1 MIFALC
7 SRKWKKGKKRLSISI
22 DLPTDRFV
30 ERIWR
35 ERFRWSHVTPR
46 FGDGAK
52 SEADTSSFLV
62 PRFLCPSQPL
72 LFPAHTNTFRPPP
85 TPCPP
90 SSPVPPSSPRSRLSP
105 WPSATSPSAPPRPP
119 SAYRASHPKF
129 ILLAPDRRRTSK
141 RRDASTRTQT
151 DIRRSPRSLRPRA
164 IVNSGV
170 TRRAA
175 VAGVLALFVAQPVRP
190 PSRSAAS
197 FRHRLPDARAS
208 AETVPDRRAT
218 TADSPF
224 PSAPTSFPRS
234 FDVRP
239 PPRPSACARRT
250 PPRRTAPTPAPCP
263 SPRAPAS
270 ASTRPPARSSRTS
283 RRRS

>member
-1 MIFALC
+1 MRVC
-7 SRKWKKGKKRLSISI
+7 DPYEKQISSN
-22 DLPTDRFV
+22 DEKAKF
-30 ERIWR
+30 
-35 ERFRWSHVTPR
+35 
-46 FGDGAK
+46 GAK
-52 SEADTSSFLV
+52 RRVSTCSFVHVDRREIANRQTRRIPVLAAV
-62 PRFLCPSQPL
+62 HS
-72 LFPAHTNTFRPPP
+72 FPHTP
-85 TPCPP
+85 TPSTHSTPCLP
-90 SSPVPPSSPRSRLSP
+90 SSPVPPLSPRSRLSP

>member
-1 MIFALC
+1 MRVCDPYEKQISYA
-7 SRKWKKGKKRLSISI
+7 RKSEK
-22 DLPTDRFV
+22 
-30 ERIWR
+30 WR
-35 ERFRWSHVTPR
+35 QTTR
-46 FGDGAK
+46 FGAFVRPRRSQRIAK
-52 SEADTSSFLV
+52 SETDTSSIPVLTSVHTF
-62 PRFLCPSQPL
+62 PHTPTPSTH
-72 LFPAHTNTFRPPP
+72 PA
-85 TPCPP
+85 PCPP
-90 SSPVPPSSPRSRLSP
+90 SSPVPPLSPRSRLSP

-164 IVNSGV
+164 IANSGV

-239 PPRPSACARRT
+239 PPRPSACAT
-250 PPRRTAPTPAPCP
+250 T
-263 SPRAPAS
+263 SS
-270 ASTRPPARSSRTS
+270 ASSGCASPSR
-283 RRRS
+283 